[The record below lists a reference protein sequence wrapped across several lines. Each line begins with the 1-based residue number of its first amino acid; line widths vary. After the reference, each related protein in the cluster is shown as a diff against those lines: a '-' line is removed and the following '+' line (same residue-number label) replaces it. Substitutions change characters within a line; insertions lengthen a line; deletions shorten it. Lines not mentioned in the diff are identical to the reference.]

1 MKLTK
6 CVHGHCYDEEK
17 YSSCPHCQGASG
29 MDGWMDS
36 YGAPGRGAGSRQA
49 SENEETHGIA
59 MRQRPMNNSNE
70 EGKTIGLFQEM
81 NKAQQSVDENSPTVP
96 YSDNDG
102 KTVGIVFGNWG
113 EKQEE
118 KKEINMNQ
126 GTRPVVGWLVCI
138 EGSDYGKS
146 FNLYGGKN
154 FIGRSAEMDICL
166 ANDITVSRIK
176 HATIIYEPRQ
186 RVFFAQPGESHELFY
201 VNGSVVL
208 VNTELKDRD
217 VIAIGR
223 STFVFVPFCDQR
235 YGWEK

>member
-6 CVHGHCYDEEK
+6 CVNGHFYDEEK

-81 NKAQQSVDENSPTVP
+81 NKAQQSIDENAPTVP

-102 KTVGIVFGNWG
+102 KTQGIVFGNWG
-113 EKQEE
+113 EKPEE
-118 KKEINMNQ
+118 KKEANMNQ

-154 FIGRSAEMDICL
+154 FIGRAAEMDICL
-166 ANDITVSRIK
+166 ANDVTVSRFK
-176 HATIIYEPRQ
+176 HATVIYEPKQ